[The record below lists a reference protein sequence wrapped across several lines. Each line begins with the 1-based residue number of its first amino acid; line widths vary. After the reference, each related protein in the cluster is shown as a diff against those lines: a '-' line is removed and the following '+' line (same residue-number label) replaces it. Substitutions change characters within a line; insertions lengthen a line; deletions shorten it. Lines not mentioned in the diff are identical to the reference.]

1 MSNTQNA
8 SIEPTLSAQK
18 MDVTMNKTVLIVEDD
33 DEIGKM
39 LVLLL
44 SLETPYQVRLVHS
57 GKEAL
62 WAVKEISPVLFLF
75 DYYLPQMT
83 GIQLYDQLHARK
95 EWETVP
101 AIMMSANLPV
111 TELQK
116 RHIPG
121 IAKPFDLDELLQVI
135 EKAVA

>member
-1 MSNTQNA
+1 MPCTQDA
-8 SIEPTLSAQK
+8 AIESMPLAQK

-57 GKEAL
+57 GIEAL

-83 GIQLYDQLHARK
+83 GIQLYDQLHARQ
-95 EWETVP
+95 EWEAVP

-111 TELQK
+111 SELKK
-116 RHIPG
+116 RHIVG
-121 IAKPFDLDELLQVI
+121 LAKPFDLDELLNAI
-135 EKAVA
+135 EKMVA